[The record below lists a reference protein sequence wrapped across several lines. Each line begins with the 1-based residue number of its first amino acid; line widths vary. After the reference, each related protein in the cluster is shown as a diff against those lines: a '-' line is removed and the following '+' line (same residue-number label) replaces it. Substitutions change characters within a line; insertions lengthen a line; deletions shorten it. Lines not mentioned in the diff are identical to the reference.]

1 MCCCVYNTLQY
12 FLSLNIDNH
21 KLIFEDVRVKDHL
34 KQIEFM
40 GIPFIIMDK
49 KKFDCT
55 HGVDRNRSL
64 KKKRLD
70 EKVEKVYIY
79 IYIYIF
85 IFMLFIY
92 IYIKLYIYIYI
103 KRCMYIYLIDK

>member
-1 MCCCVYNTLQY
+1 MASTPT
-12 FLSLNIDNH
+12 NH
-21 KLIFEDVRVKDHL
+21 KLLSEDVRVEDRP
-34 KQIEFM
+34 KQMEFIS
-40 GIPFIIMDK
+40 IPFIIMGK

-79 IYIYIF
+79 IYIYIY
-85 IFMLFIY
+85 IYLYLCYLFIY
-92 IYIKLYIYIYI
+92 ILNYIYIYI
-103 KRCMYIYLIDK
+103 LSDVCIYI

>member
-1 MCCCVYNTLQY
+1 MPLIFQKLASTPT
-12 FLSLNIDNH
+12 NH
-21 KLIFEDVRVKDHL
+21 KLLSEDVRVEDRP
-34 KQIEFM
+34 KQIEFIS
-40 GIPFIIMDK
+40 IPFIIMGK

-85 IFMLFIY
+85 MLFIY
-92 IYIKLYIYIYI
+92 IY
-103 KRCMYIYLIDK
+103 